1 MESHSGIQ
9 LFPMDLSG
17 ITPFFLMF
25 GREVAVKH
33 TLLESER
40 PKYLGTD
47 DGMINIELYLVIAH
61 NLNEARKARN
71 GKKKEKNTK

>member
-1 MESHSGIQ
+1 ME
-9 LFPMDLSG
+9 LSG
-17 ITPFFLMF
+17 IAPFFLMF

-33 TLLESER
+33 TLLESQR

-47 DGMINIELYLVIAH
+47 DGMINIELMTKLYLVIAH